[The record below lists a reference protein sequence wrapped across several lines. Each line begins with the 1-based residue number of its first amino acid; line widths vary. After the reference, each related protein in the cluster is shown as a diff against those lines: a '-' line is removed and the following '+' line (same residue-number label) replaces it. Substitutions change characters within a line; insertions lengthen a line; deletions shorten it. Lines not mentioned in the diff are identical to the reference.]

1 MTSTRFDV
9 LGIGNAIVDVIARA
23 EEDFLLAQG
32 MRKGGMMLID
42 EARAH
47 AIYDSMGPAVETS
60 GGSAANTIVGLASF
74 GARTAFVGKIKADG
88 LGRAFSHDIRAAGVS
103 FTTAPATDGPSTGRC
118 YVLVTPDG
126 ERTMNTYLG
135 AAQELHPGDIDAAA
149 IAASAVVYLEGYLW
163 DPKNAKD
170 AFLKAAKIAHDIRA
184 AGVAFATP
192 AASNGPSTGRCYVLV
207 TPDGERTM
215 NTYLGAAQNLSP
227 SDIDADTVAAS
238 AILYLEGYLW
248 DPKDAKDAFV
258 KAAKIAHEAE
268 RKVALSLSDAFCVDR
283 WRAEF
288 LHLMRSHTV
297 DLIFANEGELHS
309 LYQTADFDSAVNAL
323 RADVTTAVVTRSE
336 KGCLVIGPDG
346 IEAVSAFPVE
356 RVVDTTGAGDLF
368 AAGFLSGVARGADDR
383 TCGRLGA
390 LAAAE
395 VIQHLGARPERS
407 LRDLAGENGL
417 G

>member
-1 MTSTRFDV
+1 MPSTKYDV
-9 LGIGNAIVDVIARA
+9 LGIGNAIVDVIART
-23 EEDFLLAQG
+23 EEDFLLKQG
-32 MRKGGMMLID
+32 MNKGTMALID
-42 EARAH
+42 EPRAQ
-47 AIYDSMGPAVETS
+47 AIYDAMGPAIETS
-60 GGSAANTIVGLASF
+60 GGSAANTIVGLSSL
-74 GARTAFVGKIKADG
+74 GSRCAFIGKVKDDVLGKA
-88 LGRAFSHDIRAAGVS
+88 FTHDIRAAGVA
-103 FTTAPATDGPSTGRC
+103 FTTPPAAAGPSTARC

-135 AAQELHPGDIDAAA
+135 AAQDLHPADIDADLV
-149 IAASAVVYLEGYLW
+149 AASAILYLEGYLW

-170 AFLKAAKIAHDIRA
+170 AFLKAAA
-184 AGVAFATP
+184 
-192 AASNGPSTGRCYVLV
+192 
-207 TPDGERTM
+207 
-215 NTYLGAAQNLSP
+215 
-227 SDIDADTVAAS
+227 
-238 AILYLEGYLW
+238 
-248 DPKDAKDAFV
+248 
-258 KAAKIAHEAE
+258 IAHEAK
-268 RKVALSLSDAFCVDR
+268 RSVALTLSDAFCVDR

-288 LHLMRSHTV
+288 LQLMRSHTV

-407 LRDLAGENGL
+407 LRDLASENGL

>member
-1 MTSTRFDV
+1 MPSTKYDV
-9 LGIGNAIVDVIARA
+9 LGIGNAIVDVIART
-23 EEDFLLAQG
+23 EEDFLLKQG
-32 MRKGGMMLID
+32 MNKGTMALID
-42 EARAH
+42 EPRAQ
-47 AIYDSMGPAVETS
+47 AIYDAMGPAIETS
-60 GGSAANTIVGLASF
+60 GGSAANTIVGLSSL
-74 GARTAFVGKIKADG
+74 GSRSAFIGKVKDDVLGKA
-88 LGRAFSHDIRAAGVS
+88 FTHDIRAAGVA
-103 FTTAPATDGPSTGRC
+103 FTTPPAAAGPSTARC

-135 AAQELHPGDIDAAA
+135 AAQDLHPADIDADLV
-149 IAASAVVYLEGYLW
+149 AASAILYLEGYLW

-170 AFLKAAKIAHDIRA
+170 AFLKAAA
-184 AGVAFATP
+184 
-192 AASNGPSTGRCYVLV
+192 
-207 TPDGERTM
+207 
-215 NTYLGAAQNLSP
+215 
-227 SDIDADTVAAS
+227 
-238 AILYLEGYLW
+238 
-248 DPKDAKDAFV
+248 
-258 KAAKIAHEAE
+258 IAHEAK
-268 RKVALSLSDAFCVDR
+268 RSVALTLSDAFCVDR

-288 LHLMRSHTV
+288 LQLMRSHTV

-323 RADVTTAVVTRSE
+323 RADVSTAVVTRSE

-346 IEAVSAFPVE
+346 IEAVSAFPVG

-407 LRDLAGENGL
+407 LRDLASENGL